1 MPSINLTTRFS
12 GKVDEVITNGAL
24 STASIN
30 TDYSFVGAQTVK
42 VYSFDTVEMN
52 DYVRSGSNRYG
63 TPEELGDNVQEMTM
77 SQDKAFTFTVDKGNA
92 SDTEPG
98 VREAGKQLRRQIDL
112 QIIPMLDQY
121 RFTKIANAAGHKFY
135 ATTALTASTA
145 YAAFLAAN
153 EAIDEEDV
161 PADGRICNA
170 SPAFLNLIKQDPN
183 FIKSGDLSQRT
194 LFNGQ
199 VGEIDGVAIIKVPS
213 KRLPAGLLFE
223 ITHPMACTAPV
234 KINEYKLHTDPPGI
248 SGMLAEGRVYHDAFV
263 LNNKARMISAYY
275 GGGENAL
282 TLAAA
287 AGASSTKSVVTVTG
301 NTAGGTLVY
310 KGDYASAATAGAA
323 VDIGDDVSGFTAFP
337 SDGICTTASGK
348 FIAVAVKDGNGKC
361 VASGVVAAVVGS

>member
-1 MPSINLTTRFS
+1 MPTINLTTRFS

-24 STASIN
+24 STPSIN
-30 TDYSFVGAQTVK
+30 KDYSFVGAQTVK
-42 VYSFDTVEMN
+42 VYSFDTAEMN

-63 TPEELGDNVQEMTM
+63 TPEELGDSVQEMTM

-98 VREAGKQLRRQIDL
+98 VREAGKQLRRQTDRK
-112 QIIPMLDQY
+112 IIPMLDQY
-121 RFTKIANAAGHKFY
+121 RFTKIANAAAHKFY
-135 ATTALTASTA
+135 ATTALTAETA
-145 YAAFLAAN
+145 YSAFLEAN

-170 SPAFLNLIKQDPN
+170 SPAFLNLIKKDSN

-194 LFNGQ
+194 LFTGQ
-199 VGEIDGVAIIKVPS
+199 IGEIDNVAIIKVPS

-223 ITHPMACTAPV
+223 ITHPAACTAPV

-263 LNNKARMISAYY
+263 LNNKAMMISAYY
-275 GGGENAL
+275 GGGENSLKL
-282 TLAAA
+282 TAA
-287 AGASSTKSVVTVTG
+287 AGSSSTTSKVTISG

-310 KGDYASAATAGAA
+310 KGDYANAATASAA
-323 VDIGDDVSGFTAFP
+323 VDIGDDVSSFTAFP
-337 SDGICTTASGK
+337 ANGVCTTASGK
-348 FIAVAVKDGNGKC
+348 YIAVAVKDADNKV
-361 VASGVVAAVVGS
+361 VASGVVAAEVGS

>member
-12 GKVDEVITNGAL
+12 GQVDEVINNGAL
-24 STASIN
+24 STPSVN
-30 TDYSFVGAQTVK
+30 SDYSFVGAQTVK
-42 VYSFDTVEMN
+42 VYSFDVVPIG
-52 DYVRSGSNRYG
+52 DYTRSGSNRYG
-63 TPEELGDNVQEMTM
+63 SPSELEDAVQEMTM

-98 VREAGKQLRRQIDL
+98 VREAGKQLRRQTDL
-112 QIIPMLDQY
+112 AIIPMLDQY
-121 RFTKIANAAGHKFY
+121 RFTKIANAAAHKFY
-135 ATTALTASTA
+135 ATTALTSSTA
-145 YAAFLAAN
+145 YSAFLAAN

-161 PADGRICNA
+161 PAEGRVCNA
-170 SPAFLNLIKQDPN
+170 SPAFLNLIKQDSN

-223 ITHPMACTAPV
+223 ITHKSATTAPV

-248 SGMLAEGRVYHDAFV
+248 SGMLAEGRIYHDAFV

>member
-12 GKVDEVITNGAL
+12 GKVDEVINNGAL
-24 STASIN
+24 STPSIN
-30 TDYSFVGAQTVK
+30 KDYSFVGAQTVK
-42 VYSFDTVEMN
+42 VYSFNPVALN
-52 DYVRSGSNRYG
+52 DYSRSGTSRYG
-63 TPEELGDNVQEMTM
+63 TPEELGDSVQEMTM
-77 SQDKAFTFTVDKGNA
+77 SQDKAFTFTIDKGNA
-92 SDTEPG
+92 TDTEPG
-98 VREAGKQLRRQIDL
+98 VREAGKQLRRETDL
-112 QIIPMLDQY
+112 AIIPELDKY

-153 EAIDEEDV
+153 EAIDEADV
-161 PADGRICNA
+161 PSTGRICNA
-170 SPAFLNLIKQDPN
+170 SPKFLTLIKQDSN

-213 KRLPAGLLFE
+213 SRLPAGLLFE
-223 ITHPMACTAPV
+223 ITHPMATTAPV

-282 TLAAA
+282 TLSAA
-287 AGASSTKSVVTVTG
+287 AGSSSTKSKVTVTG

-310 KGDYASAATAGAA
+310 KGDYASAATAGGA
-323 VDIGDDVSGFTAFP
+323 VDIGDDVTGFTAFP
-337 SDGICTTASGK
+337 SDGQCTTASGK
-348 FIAVAVKDGNGKC
+348 YIAVAVKDGDGKC
-361 VASGVVAAVVGS
+361 VASGVIAAVVGS